1 MKISY
6 AVCVCNE
13 ARELSDLLT
22 FLIEVKRQTDEIVV
36 LRDSGNTSDNVTS
49 VLKKFSDVRVH
60 DREFKRDFADHKN
73 YLVSVCTGDYIFN
86 IDADEIPQEMLI
98 KVVEK
103 VIEGPDA
110 PDLVWV
116 PRINICPG
124 YTQEFLKQHN
134 FACNENG
141 WINWPDYQGRVYTRN
156 LQWTGKVHEKI
167 EGAKRPQ
174 GLKPIPQTALWH
186 IKSTTKQDSQNSL
199 YLKIEDAC

>member
-6 AVCVCNE
+6 AICVCNE
-13 ARELSDLLT
+13 ARELFDLLT
-22 FLIEVKRQTDEIVV
+22 FLIEVKRSEDEIVV
-36 LRDSGNTSDNVTS
+36 LRDSGNTTDSVTG
-49 VLKKFSDVRVH
+49 VLKKFSDVKVH

-73 YLVSVCTGDYIFN
+73 YLTSVCTGDYIFN

-103 VIEGPDA
+103 AIEEPDA
-110 PDLVWV
+110 PDLIWV

-124 YTQEFLKQHN
+124 YTPEFLKRHN

-156 LQWTGKVHEKI
+156 LQWAGKIHEKI
-167 EGAKRPQ
+167 QDAKNSK
-174 GLKPIPQTALWH
+174 GLQAHPQTALWH
-186 IKSTTKQDSQNSL
+186 IKSTNTQDDHHNAWGS
-199 YLKIEDAC
+199 IEN